1 MDQKI
6 IDAVRFY
13 WDSRNS
19 QKDKQVKS
27 GAPDMGARAAVTGG
41 AQMDKFADLVRN
53 SDHRIWNTREVYF

>member
-19 QKDKQVKS
+19 QKDKQVN
-27 GAPDMGARAAVTGG
+27 PVL
-41 AQMDKFADLVRN
+41 Q
-53 SDHRIWNTREVYF
+53 IWEHEPP

>member
-41 AQMDKFADLVRN
+41 AQMDKFADLVRY
-53 SDHRIWNTREVYF
+53 SYH